1 MGVPRVTTHDKE
13 SVSTSQESF
22 RSYIETRP
30 FTRCLKTEVESL
42 TVSSFRKRL
51 DSLLRR
57 FASGAFKLA
66 NANEGSVWFPD
77 EKKEKLLVAW
87 NSGSQARSL
96 EQHAHQ
102 PLSAGLI
109 SAVYNDGRSVHENNV
124 KTSGLH
130 SQWIDIYLGQ
140 ETLSLMAR
148 PLYLAG
154 VCAGVVSCVQLE
166 SRSRRQSGF
175 KPSEQ
180 EEFGQFCVLLGRLLE
195 WNLILSEILGKL
207 KP

>member
-1 MGVPRVTTHDKE
+1 MKTTPNE
-13 SVSTSQESF
+13 EVLSTSQESF

-42 TVSSFRKRL
+42 TVSSFRKLL
-51 DSLLRR
+51 DSPLRR
-57 FASGAFKLA
+57 FAAGAFKLA
-66 NANEGSVWFPD
+66 NASEGSVWFPD

-96 EQHAHQ
+96 EQHVHQ

-109 SAVYNDGRSVHENNV
+109 SAVYKDGRSVHENNV
-124 KTSGLH
+124 KTSGSH

-154 VCAGVVSCVQLE
+154 VRVGVVSCVQLG
-166 SRSRRQSGF
+166 SPSHSQCGF
-175 KPSEQ
+175 KPCEQ
-180 EEFGQFCVLLGRLLE
+180 REFEQFSVLLGRLLE
-195 WNLILSEILGKL
+195 WNLILAEILEERKS
-207 KP
+207 